1 MHPGG
6 LVVAPGPVTDLVPV
20 MRSGGK
26 GVIIT
31 QLDLEAV
38 EAFGLVKIDLLGIR
52 GLTVLG
58 DVAEFIQESKS
69 DIYPTPLSVL
79 DSTPSDNRRTA
90 GLVEQGQTIG
100 CFQIESPGMRATLR
114 EIHARNEDDIMAAL
128 ALYRPG
134 PLTGGLKDAFVRRF
148 KGEEPVQHLHPAL
161 APLLD
166 ETFGVI
172 LYQEQVLRIAHELA
186 GFSLAEADLLRRA
199 MSHFDPGKRMHEL
212 QRKFVTEAQSRSGV
226 PVEMGERVWEMMAAF
241 AGYGF
246 PKAHAASYAKVAWR
260 SAWCKTCFPAEFMA
274 AVLANWGG
282 YYSQRVYLS
291 EARRLGLTVRPPHVN
306 YSRRNFAV
314 GMVDGEKILFMGLD
328 QVKHLTSRT
337 IEKIIR
343 LRSFHS
349 LEDFLSRVDPRP
361 QEAEYLAKVG
371 ALDGL
376 GTILAILKRLG
387 SGWMAGQMS
396 LFSLNELEGEDWN
409 LEEKMAA
416 QQELLGIS
424 LEAHPLE
431 LLSNQIAK
439 SGAITTA
446 EAAERVGQRVTVAG
460 IRQTSRRS
468 RTARGE
474 MMMFLTIEDLSGM
487 LDVIIFPDVYRRTKL
502 IISSNSPM
510 LITGTV
516 ETDGERD
523 EPFLKAEKVERLA

>member
-1 MHPGG
+1 M
-6 LVVAPGPVTDLVPV
+6 
-20 MRSGGK
+20 
-26 GVIIT
+26 
-31 QLDLEAV
+31 
-38 EAFGLVKIDLLGIR
+38 
-52 GLTVLG
+52 
-58 DVAEFIQESKS
+58 
-69 DIYPTPLSVL
+69 
-79 DSTPSDNRRTA
+79 
-90 GLVEQGQTIG
+90 
-100 CFQIESPGMRATLR
+100 
-114 EIHARNEDDIMAAL
+114 
-128 ALYRPG
+128 
-134 PLTGGLKDAFVRRF
+134 GLKDAFVRRF
-148 KGEEPVQHLHPAL
+148 KGDEEVQHLHPAL

-199 MSHFDPGKRMHEL
+199 MSHFDPGKRMQEL
-212 QRKFVTEAQSRSGV
+212 QRKFVSEAQARSGV
-226 PVEMGERVWEMMAAF
+226 PVETGERVWEMMAAF

-246 PKAHAASYAKVAWR
+246 PKAHAASYAQVAWR
-260 SAWCKTCFPAEFMA
+260 SAWCKTYFPAEFMA

-306 YSRRNFAV
+306 HSRRNFAV
-314 GMVDGEKILFMGLD
+314 GLVSGEKMLFMGLD
-328 QVKHLTSRT
+328 QVKHLTRRT

-343 LRSFHS
+343 LRPYHS

-376 GTILAILKRLG
+376 GTIPAILKRLQ

-396 LFSLNELEGEDWN
+396 LFSLNEMEGEDWS
-409 LEEKMAA
+409 LEQKMAA
-416 QQELLGIS
+416 QLELLGAS

-431 LLSNQIAK
+431 LLSDQIAK

-446 EAAERVGQRVTVAG
+446 EAVERIGQRVTVAG

-474 MMMFLTIEDLSGM
+474 TMMFLTIEDLSGM
-487 LDVIIFPDVYRRTKL
+487 LDVIVFPDVYRRTKA
-502 IISSNSPM
+502 IVSSNSPM

-516 ETDGERD
+516 ETDSDRD
-523 EPFLKAEKVERLA
+523 EPFLKAEKVELLA

>member
-26 GVIIT
+26 GAIIT
-31 QLDLEAV
+31 QLDLESV

-58 DVAEFIQESKS
+58 DVAEFIQESQPDTFS
-69 DIYPTPLSVL
+69 TPLSVL
-79 DSTPSDNRRTA
+79 DSTPSDDNHTA
-90 GLVEQGQTIG
+90 DLVEHGGTIG

-114 EIHARNEDDIMAAL
+114 EIHARSEDDIMAAL

-148 KGEEPVQHLHPAL
+148 KGEEEVQHLHPAL

-199 MSHFDPGKRMHEL
+199 MSHFDPGKRMQEL
-212 QRKFVTEAQSRSGV
+212 QRKFVSEAQARSGV
-226 PVEMGERVWEMMAAF
+226 PVETGERVWELMAAF

-246 PKAHAASYAKVAWR
+246 PKAHAASYAQVAWR
-260 SAWCKTCFPAEFMA
+260 SAWCKTYFPSEFMA

-291 EARRLGLTVRPPHVN
+291 EARRLGLAVRPPHVN

-314 GMVDGEKILFMGLD
+314 STVSGEKMLFMGLD
-328 QVKHLTSRT
+328 QVKHLTRRT

-343 LRSFHS
+343 LRPYHT

-361 QEAEYLAKVG
+361 QEADYLAKVG

-376 GTILAILKRLG
+376 GTIPAILKRLG
-387 SGWMAGQMS
+387 SGWMSGQMS
-396 LFSLNELEGEDWN
+396 LFSLNDMQDEDWN
-409 LEEKMAA
+409 LKQKIAA
-416 QQELLGIS
+416 QQELLGAS

-431 LLSNQIAK
+431 LLSDQIAK

-446 EAAERVGQRVTVAG
+446 EAVERIGQRVTVAG

-474 MMMFLTIEDLSGM
+474 TMLFLTLEDLSGM
-487 LDVIIFPDVYRRTKL
+487 LDVIVFPDVYRRTKT
-502 IISSNSPM
+502 IVTSNSPM
-510 LITGTV
+510 LISGTV

-523 EPFLKAEKVERLA
+523 EPFLKAEKVELLT

>member
-1 MHPGG
+1 
-6 LVVAPGPVTDLVPV
+6 
-20 MRSGGK
+20 
-26 GVIIT
+26 
-31 QLDLEAV
+31 
-38 EAFGLVKIDLLGIR
+38 
-52 GLTVLG
+52 
-58 DVAEFIQESKS
+58 
-69 DIYPTPLSVL
+69 
-79 DSTPSDNRRTA
+79 
-90 GLVEQGQTIG
+90 
-100 CFQIESPGMRATLR
+100 
-114 EIHARNEDDIMAAL
+114 MAAL

-148 KGEEPVQHLHPAL
+148 KGEEPVQHMHPAL
-161 APLLD
+161 EPLLD

-199 MSHFDPGKRMHEL
+199 MSHFDPGKRMQEL
-212 QRKFVTEAQSRSGV
+212 QKKFVSEAQARSGV
-226 PVEMGERVWEMMAAF
+226 PAEIGERVWEMMAAF

-246 PKAHAASYAKVAWR
+246 PKAHAASYAQVAWR
-260 SAWCKTCFPAEFMA
+260 SAWCKIHFPADFMA

-306 YSRRNFAV
+306 HSRRNFVV
-314 GMVDGEKILFMGLD
+314 GDVSGEKMLFMGLD
-328 QVKHLTSRT
+328 QVKHLTRRT

-343 LRSFHS
+343 LRPYHT
-349 LEDFLSRVDPRP
+349 LEDFLSMVDPRP

-376 GTILAILKRLG
+376 GTIPAILKRLG

-396 LFSLNELEGEDWN
+396 LFSLNELEGEDWS

-416 QQELLGIS
+416 QQELLGSS

-431 LLSNQIAK
+431 LLSEQIAR

-446 EAAERVGQRVTVAG
+446 EAAERVGQCVTVAG

-487 LDVIIFPDVYRRTKL
+487 LDVILFPDAYQRTKT
-502 IISSNSPM
+502 IVSSNSPM

-516 ETDGERD
+516 EADGERD
-523 EPFLKAEKVERLA
+523 EPFLRAEKVERLV